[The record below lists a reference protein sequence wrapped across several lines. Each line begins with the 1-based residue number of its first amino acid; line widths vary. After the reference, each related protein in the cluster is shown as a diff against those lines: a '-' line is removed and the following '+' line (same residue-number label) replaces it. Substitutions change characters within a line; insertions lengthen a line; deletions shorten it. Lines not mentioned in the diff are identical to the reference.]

1 MRTLSFFSL
10 VAIVGDIQ
18 ISLEKIGDCDTTL
31 AEFGRVIVFLLNGKV
46 GMRMSVLPVYEK
58 S

>member
-1 MRTLSFFSL
+1 MKTLSFFL
-10 VAIVGDIQ
+10 LITIVSHVQ
-18 ISLEKIGDCDTTL
+18 LSLEKIGENDATL